1 MPSMPSTCVS
11 RSPDC
16 TRCFAQMQIRLE
28 LVPLLQELSGGSI
41 KSRIDDLVRQS
52 RLVHEMLTA
61 VSPPE
66 TTSPSGSGGPS
77 LDLTWWRQ
85 QPELVR
91 EDQLHRLALSTG
103 RAVSYEKI
111 KIACREL
118 SSVDTLC
125 DANNKQRT
133 WRWQLTRHVWM
144 VRRENV
150 LVIVDDSSPGHASS
164 VVHDDHEH
172 DAEEDEERR
181 PSPSLSSL

>member
-1 MPSMPSTCVS
+1 MPSTCVCRS
-11 RSPDC
+11 RSALC
-16 TRCFAQMQIRLE
+16 ARTHVQIRLE

-66 TTSPSGSGGPS
+66 TLSSLGSGGPS
-77 LDLTWWRQ
+77 LDLTWWRK

-118 SSVDTLC
+118 SSVDAVC

-133 WRWQLTRHVWM
+133 WRWQLTRNVWM
-144 VRRENV
+144 VRGDNV
-150 LVIVDDSSPGHASS
+150 LVIVDDSAPDQACVSLTA
-164 VVHDDHEH
+164 HDDHDH
-172 DAEEDEERR
+172 DVEEDEEHR